1 MSKQSLPLSR
11 VYQLIEPGPVVMV
24 STSWRGKTNV
34 MTMSW
39 LMPVEF
45 EPPLLACILS
55 ADNYSFDLL
64 KSSRECVINIP
75 TAELAEKVVECG
87 NTSGRSLDKFQ
98 ALELT
103 PQAAA
108 RVAAPLV
115 AECYA
120 NLECKV
126 VDTDMVNKYNLFILE
141 VVQAWI
147 DASVKQ
153 PRTLHH
159 CGEGDFMVAGETL
172 HLPSAM
178 K

>member
-75 TAELAEKVVECG
+75 TAE
-87 NTSGRSLDKFQ
+87 LDKFQ